1 MWYKIPR
8 CAAHCL
14 FILLCPIP
22 WNPVL
27 SSSTS
32 SPFLFLTL
40 DPAPRILLKSF
51 WAPAAFHFNHVN
63 LSNLSPCLTVYL
75 TLDTWP
81 HTIWH
86 LVLFLASI
94 FLRILWLLSYHINL
108 AFSPI
113 QLSFLLV
120 APLCGLLLSYSP
132 RLCFWPSTLL
142 PVYSCSFSRSFI
154 GRLSPWFPISV
165 RTVFPSAWRTNSCSL
180 NSKCIKKNLMSF
192 SQTSTPF
199 YQISVCSEILLL
211 VFKSRH
217 LESFLP

>member
-63 LSNLSPCLTVYL
+63 LYNLSPCLTVYL